1 MHHLPFVSAS
11 VRFFEAS
18 KELVWCTEARQAAK
32 RSTTEER
39 QRLTSADEEAEEE
52 E

>member
-1 MHHLPFVSAS
+1 MQHLPFVL
-11 VRFFEAS
+11 VRFFFEAS